1 MHDEM
6 KKQEDAKKLENEKQ
20 KKMKETSKVI
30 TRELQKRINEMPKA
44 QQYDPE
50 ERARQAQESMKANLK
65 TLRENVERAVQNRVY
80 LFDQHKL
87 QKRKEEARRAA
98 LEKVG
103 ASVFKSNDGKK
114 RGWKKNAR
122 VDKSGIFNNEE
133 KEDMDV
139 YDDDD
144 EYGDDDDFED

>member
-1 MHDEM
+1 M
-6 KKQEDAKKLENEKQ
+6 KKQEEKKRLENEKQ
-20 KKMKETSKVI
+20 KKMKETSLEI
-30 TRELQKRINEMPKA
+30 TKELQKRINEMPKA
-44 QQYDPE
+44 TQYDPK
-50 ERARQAQESMKANLK
+50 ERARQAQESMKENLK
-65 TLRENVERAVQNRVY
+65 RLRDDVERAVANRVY

-103 ASVFKSNDGKK
+103 AAVFKSSDGKK
-114 RGWKKNAR
+114 KGWKKNAR
-122 VDKSGIFNNEE
+122 VDQSGIFNNEE

-144 EYGDDDDFED
+144 MG

>member
-1 MHDEM
+1 M
-6 KKQEDAKKLENEKQ
+6 KL
-20 KKMKETSKVI
+20 
-30 TRELQKRINEMPKA
+30 
-44 QQYDPE
+44 
-50 ERARQAQESMKANLK
+50 QAQCKGFFQIQQIICS
-65 TLRENVERAVQNRVY
+65 
-80 LFDQHKL
+80 KL

-103 ASVFKSNDGKK
+103 AAVFKSNDGKK
-114 RGWKKNAR
+114 KGWKKNAR